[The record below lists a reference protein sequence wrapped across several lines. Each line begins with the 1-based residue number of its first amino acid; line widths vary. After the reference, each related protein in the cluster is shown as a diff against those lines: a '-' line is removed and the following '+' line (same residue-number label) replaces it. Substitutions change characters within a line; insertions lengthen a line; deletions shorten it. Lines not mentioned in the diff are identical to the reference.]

1 MKKFENLHY
10 QGTYELD
17 FLTKYYNQDLKN
29 GPTIR
34 FNFENENKIYF
45 SDFYYEPLNLIIEI
59 KSEYYYNKY
68 LSKNL
73 AKQKACLEQGY
84 DFIFVINKD
93 YSEFDKKL
101 KKASN

>member
-1 MKKFENLHY
+1 MI
-10 QGTYELD
+10 
-17 FLTKYYNQDLKN
+17 KYYNQDLKN

-34 FNFENENKIYF
+34 FNFEDKNKIYF
-45 SDFYYEPLNLIIEI
+45 PDFYYEPLNLIIEI
-59 KSEYYYNKY
+59 KSDYYYKKY

-101 KKASN
+101 KVD